1 MIKISTNIDYNMPD
15 AIEDFLCELETSSWS
30 IDKANDATPPK
41 LVGYFDSLEDASAA
55 YKLVRKHFKTLPENF
70 ESEEIFD
77 CDWQNEYKKYL
88 TSWQCENLHW
98 VPVWEKE
105 NYALPAGDKAFYFDA
120 GLAFGT
126 GDHPTTR
133 LCAIRMLNFLKTVKN
148 PEDVFL
154 IDAGCGSGILALSA
168 KLLGVGKVYGFDK
181 DPEAVRMSIENTS
194 INDVP
199 AENVEFAEAGI
210 DDGLQ
215 GKTCDI
221 LLANI
226 QADILMLYAKELI
239 AGVKSGGIL
248 VLSGILA
255 IENDEV
261 KKKFIE
267 VGGEKIK
274 SADTAIMGEWSDI
287 IFEIA

>member
-1 MIKISTNIDYNMPD
+1 MVKISVNIDYNMPD
-15 AIEDFLCELETSSWS
+15 RLEDFLCELETSSWS
-30 IDKANDATPPK
+30 IEKANDATPPK
-41 LVGYFDSLEDASAA
+41 LVGYFDNLEEAAPA
-55 YKLVRKHFKTLPENF
+55 YKQIRKEFKNLPENF
-70 ESEEIFD
+70 DVEEIFD

-88 TSWQCENLHW
+88 TSWQHENLHW

-105 NYALPAGDKAFYFDA
+105 KYILPEGDKAFYFDA

-133 LCAIRMLNFLKTVKN
+133 LCAIRMLDFLKKTEK
-148 PEDVFL
+148 PESVFL

-181 DPEAVRMSIENTS
+181 DPEAVRLSEENAK
-194 INDVP
+194 INNVP
-199 AENVEFAEAGI
+199 NGGVEFSEAGI
-210 DDGLQ
+210 DDGLK

-226 QADILMLYAKELI
+226 QADILQIYAKELI
-239 AGVKSGGIL
+239 GAVKSGGIL

-255 IENDEV
+255 SENDEV
-261 KKKFIE
+261 KRKFLE
-267 VGGEKIK
+267 TGGAKIK
-274 SADTAIMGEWSDI
+274 SSDTAIMGEWSDI
-287 IFEIA
+287 MFEIA